1 MHGDHDGARPDAAGR
16 AGANSEMNVAAVG
29 ALRRLRLEAIIGG
42 ALLGAFQ
49 LVGRSQAAQFFGG
62 DAAWFLELRLWV
74 LGLLTLWLGGIAVV
88 HRPKEQLH
96 EERFGAWS
104 GKLVLFLS
112 YMIMTS
118 LWAPDQ
124 ALAAAKSY
132 DLLFVAWAAVLTA
145 ATLRLCGVAATI
157 EGFWAALFGL
167 GIVLATAGLFSVVAG
182 PGPQSGGQQRL
193 AILGGGPNVFGRNM
207 GLLALACL
215 RYAFDNRRWL
225 RRPALAT
232 VPLAAFLLLQSGSR
246 GAMLAAFI
254 GVVVYLGLRGVDRR
268 VRRSL
273 AFAGLAFTVGA
284 LATEVGRL
292 AILIFQKRFLV
303 LLLVQRYF
311 THRDAHLLDGITAGI
326 GNPVGGLGLA
336 GFALF
341 PQTGA
346 KTALYPHNMFV
357 EAFAEGGLLGLSL
370 LCAPFVGWLRRWR
383 RGLGPGDPAI
393 VAGLSL
399 LLVSSSISGDLF
411 DARGVFLM
419 LMMAVASQRARAPGP
434 GTP

>member
-1 MHGDHDGARPDAAGR
+1 MTAAGR
-16 AGANSEMNVAAVG
+16 TLEVAPGRDHVNGDAAATRG
-29 ALRRLRLEAIIGG
+29 RLRLEAVLGG

-49 LVGRSQAAQFFGG
+49 LVGRSQAAQFLGG
-62 DAAWFLELRLWV
+62 DAGRLLELRLWV
-74 LGLLTLWLGGIAVV
+74 LALLTLWLSGIAAV
-88 HRPKEQLH
+88 HRPSMGRFPQ
-96 EERFGAWS
+96 ERFGAWS
-104 GKLVLFLS
+104 GMLALFLA
-112 YMIMTS
+112 YMAVTS

-132 DLLFVAWAAVLTA
+132 DLLFVAWAAVLA
-145 ATLRLCGVAATI
+145 AAALRLCGVAATI

-167 GIVLATAGLFSVVAG
+167 GMVLAVAGLFSVVAG
-182 PGPQSGGQQRL
+182 PGPQWHGTQRL

-207 GLLALACL
+207 GLLALAGL
-215 RYAFDNRRWL
+215 RHVFDDRRWL

-254 GVVVYLGLRGVDRR
+254 GVVVYLGLGGVDRR

-303 LLLVQRYF
+303 LLLAQRYF

-419 LMMAVASQRARAPGP
+419 LMMAVASQKERAPGA